1 MVMLEDSKMCFPK
14 AIFYPIGNVDK
25 EKAKLHKDVYRA
37 EFNYQLN
44 TMYYGL
50 AILMFRCCGSVSV
63 TMSGEPPTGNE
74 TICGIPANIVYEVCN
89 KYNQI
94 TPDDLEE
101 ELFNNVTEVTVT
113 ALYEC
118 ANIILLRLECLLA
131 WPNVSIDANEIVGKS
146 PYLHSLL
153 ASGCI
158 SKDEACNYADVV
170 SRFAAA
176 FKNSVT
182 SIKNVYK
189 KYKAGNQNHKVVNK
203 HNKDDDKKIFEI
215 SSENK
220 PVIKY
225 VYEFLN
231 GDAFNLTETGFCSI
245 VEAADFSSVFGKM
258 LRNKAKIKYMIS
270 YLSEVMGEKWY
281 EHAVKSIGFSKSEC
295 SGAKAADYIK
305 NKLDKSKIRRV
316 KTGGL

>member
-1 MVMLEDSKMCFPK
+1 MLENSKMCFPK
-14 AIFYPIGNVDK
+14 TIFHPICNVDN
-25 EKAKLHKDVYRA
+25 EKAKQHKDVYRA

-118 ANIILLRLECLLA
+118 ANIILLRLESLLA
-131 WPNVSIDANEIVGKS
+131 WPNVPIDANEIVGKS
-146 PYLHSLL
+146 PCLKSLL
-153 ASGCI
+153 ESGCI
-158 SKDEACNYADVV
+158 SKDEACNYADIVR
-170 SRFAAA
+170 RFAAA
-176 FKNSVT
+176 FKHSVL
-182 SIKNVYK
+182 SIKSVYT
-189 KYKAGNQNHKVVNK
+189 KYMVGNQSRKAVKNRR
-203 HNKDDDKKIFEI
+203 NKDDDKNYFEI
-215 SSENK
+215 SEESK
-220 PVIKY
+220 PIIKY
-225 VYEFLN
+225 VYDFLKN
-231 GDAFNLTETGFCSI
+231 DAFSMTETGFCSI
-245 VEAADFSSVFGKM
+245 VEAADFSSVFGKIP
-258 LRNKAKIKYMIS
+258 RNKAKIKYMIS

-316 KTGGL
+316 KTGRL